1 MRQLSIQRES
11 FPIRGVFRISRGA
24 RTEAHVVTV
33 TLTENGA
40 RGWGECVP
48 YARYDETLDSVIA
61 EIEAARAALE
71 SGIGREELLGV
82 MKNGAARNAVD
93 CALWDLEAKLSGTPV
108 WQLAGLASAPK
119 PLVTAYTISLD
130 APEAMGKAAAEN
142 ADRPLLKLKLTG
154 EGDLE
159 RVEAIH
165 HNAPKARLIV
175 DANEGWSLEQYLRY
189 APALVDLGVEM
200 IEQPLKAADDAPL
213 AGAEHPLPVC
223 ADESCHDLRS
233 LEHMVGKYEM
243 INIKLDKT
251 GGLTEALRLKAAA
264 EKAGLGV
271 MLGCMLGTSLSMA
284 PGVIAGQGAKVVDL
298 DAPLLLAHDRE
309 GGLTY
314 EGSIVHPP
322 KPSLWG

>member
-33 TLTENGA
+33 KLSEGGVTA
-40 RGWGECVP
+40 QGECVP
-48 YARYDETLDSVIA
+48 YARYDETIESVIA
-61 EIEAARAALE
+61 EIEAARPLIE
-71 SGIGREELLGV
+71 SGIGREELLTV

-93 CALWDLEAKLSGTPV
+93 CALWDLEAKQSGKRV
-108 WQLAGLASAPK
+108 WELAGLPAPK

-130 APEAMGKAAAEN
+130 EAEAMGRNAAEN

-154 EGDLE
+154 DGDLE

-165 HNAPKARLIV
+165 RNAPKARLIV

-200 IEQPLKAADDAPL
+200 IEQPLKAAEDAPL

-271 MLGCMLGTSLSMA
+271 MVGCMIGTSLSMA
-284 PGVIAGQGAKVVDL
+284 PGIIAGQGAKVVDL
-298 DAPLLLAHDRE
+298 DAPLLLAEDRP

-314 EGSIVHPP
+314 EGSIVYPP
-322 KPSLWG
+322 SRELWG

>member
-1 MRQLSIQRES
+1 MRTLSIQRES

-33 TLTENGA
+33 TLSENGA

-61 EIEAARAALE
+61 EIEAARPLIEA
-71 SGIGREELLGV
+71 GIGREELLTV

-93 CALWDLEAKLSGTPV
+93 CALWDLEAKRAGKPV
-108 WQLAGLASAPK
+108 WQLAGLAAPK

-130 APEAMGKAAAEN
+130 TPDAMGKAAAEN
-142 ADRPLLKLKLTG
+142 AERPLLKLKLTG
-154 EGDLE
+154 DGDLE

-165 HNAPKARLIV
+165 RNAPKARLIV
-175 DANEGWSLEQYLRY
+175 DANEGWSLEQYLHY
-189 APALVDLGVEM
+189 APALVALGVEM

-271 MLGCMLGTSLSMA
+271 MVGCMIGTSLSMA
-284 PGVIAGQGAKVVDL
+284 PGVIAGQGAKLVDL
-298 DAPLLLAHDRE
+298 DAPLLLAEDRK

-322 KPSLWG
+322 SRELWG

>member
-1 MRQLSIQRES
+1 KQ
-11 FPIRGVFRISRGA
+11 
-24 RTEAHVVTV
+24 
-33 TLTENGA
+33 
-40 RGWGECVP
+40 
-48 YARYDETLDSVIA
+48 
-61 EIEAARAALE
+61 
-71 SGIGREELLGV
+71 SGKR
-82 MKNGAARNAVD
+82 
-93 CALWDLEAKLSGTPV
+93 V
-108 WQLAGLASAPK
+108 WELAGLPAPQ

-130 APEAMGKAAAEN
+130 EAEAMGRNAAEN

-154 EGDLE
+154 DGDLE

-165 HNAPKARLIV
+165 RNAPKARLIV

-200 IEQPLKAADDAPL
+200 IEQPLKAAEDAPL

-271 MLGCMLGTSLSMA
+271 MVGCMIGTSLSMA
-284 PGVIAGQGAKVVDL
+284 PGIIAGQGAKVVDL
-298 DAPLLLAHDRE
+298 DAPLLLAEDRP

-314 EGSIVHPP
+314 EGSIVYPP
-322 KPSLWG
+322 SRELWG

>member
-1 MRQLSIQRES
+1 MRQLAIQRES

-33 TLTENGA
+33 TLTEDGA

-48 YARYDETLDSVIA
+48 YARYDETIDSVIA
-61 EIEAARAALE
+61 EIEAVRPLIE
-71 SGIGREELLGV
+71 SGIGREELLTA

-93 CALWDLEAKLSGTPV
+93 CALWDLEAKRAGQRV
-108 WQLAGLASAPK
+108 WELAGLPEPK
-119 PLVTAYTISLD
+119 PLITAYTISLD
-130 APEAMGKAAAEN
+130 EPEAMGRNAAEN
-142 ADRPLLKLKLTG
+142 AHRPLLKLKLTG
-154 EGDLE
+154 DGDLE

-165 HNAPKARLIV
+165 RNAPKARLIV
-175 DANEGWSLEQYLRY
+175 DANEGWSLEHYLRY
-189 APALVDLGVEM
+189 APALVKLGVEM

-251 GGLTEALRLKAAA
+251 GGLTEALRLKQAA
-264 EKAGLGV
+264 EQAGLGV
-271 MLGCMLGTSLSMA
+271 MVGCMIGTSLSMA
-284 PGVIAGQGAKVVDL
+284 PGIVAGQGAKVVDL
-298 DAPLLLAHDRE
+298 DAPLLLAEDRK

-314 EGSIVHPP
+314 EGSLVHPP
-322 KPSLWG
+322 SRELWG